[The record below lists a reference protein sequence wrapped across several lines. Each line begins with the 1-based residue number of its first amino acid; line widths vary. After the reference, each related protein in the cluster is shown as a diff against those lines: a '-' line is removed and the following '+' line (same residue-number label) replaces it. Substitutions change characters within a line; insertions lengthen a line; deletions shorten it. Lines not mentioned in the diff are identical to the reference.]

1 MSVARDS
8 PGAVLVLFLNLLKT
22 LLPREFLQLLKRLLE
37 IEDLESLVEVPTELL
52 LLERT
57 VSL

>member
-1 MSVARDS
+1 M
-8 PGAVLVLFLNLLKT
+8 LVLFLNLLKT